1 VHRWFRRERSPALLN
16 WDTGEGKSYWIPA
29 LEITGFVFSLNQ
41 VNRHLL
47 GGSDYDT
54 DFDSFERNLK
64 TAPVYDKDPFSVNQN
79 RPSLPGRYLLRLRTL
94 GRAPVLG
101 IAALHAGRQLLWE
114 TFGETTPPSI
124 NDYVSTTIGGSF
136 VGEAL
141 FRMAGLLLEGG
152 GERPGSGGSSAPR

>member
-1 VHRWFRRERSPALLN
+1 VHRWFAEERSPALLN

-47 GGSDYDT
+47 GARTNDT

-64 TAPVYDKDPFSVNQN
+64 TGPSTKGPVQRQPD
-79 RPSLPGRYLLRLRTL
+79 RPSLPG
-94 GRAPVLG
+94 G
-101 IAALHAGRQLLWE
+101 IYYGFARSAGLQYWNRCSTRCRQLSL
-114 TFGETTPPSI
+114 GDVRETTPPSI

-141 FRMAGLLLEGG
+141 FRMRGLLLEGG
-152 GERPGSGGSSAPR
+152 GERPGFWRELGAR